1 MEKEKRGFFARIKEG
16 LTKTREQLTQR
27 VEELVH
33 YYKEIDDDFFDE
45 LTDILVASD
54 LGVNGAVDLVERVR
68 AKVKAQKIGRPE
80 AIHQLIREAIVEQ
93 LGESTPLEL
102 PSGSVILMVGVNG
115 TGKTTTAGKLAAKY
129 KAEGKSVLL
138 AAADTFRAAAA
149 DQLEVWSQRAGVPMV
164 RHGEGADPAS
174 VVYDAIAS
182 QKAHHTDLLICDTA
196 GRLHNKKNLMAEL
209 EKICRIVE
217 RERESGVTETWLVV
231 DATTGQNGLS
241 QARLFAEAAHITGI
255 ILTKLDGT
263 AKGGVV
269 VAIARELGVPV
280 RFIGVGEK
288 LEDLQPFDPEAFAQ
302 AIL

>member
-93 LGESTPLEL
+93 LGESRPLEL

-129 KAEGKSVLL
+129 KAEGKTVLL

-149 DQLEVWSQRAGVPMV
+149 
-164 RHGEGADPAS
+164 
-174 VVYDAIAS
+174 
-182 QKAHHTDLLICDTA
+182 
-196 GRLHNKKNLMAEL
+196 
-209 EKICRIVE
+209 
-217 RERESGVTETWLVV
+217 
-231 DATTGQNGLS
+231 
-241 QARLFAEAAHITGI
+241 
-255 ILTKLDGT
+255 
-263 AKGGVV
+263 
-269 VAIARELGVPV
+269 
-280 RFIGVGEK
+280 
-288 LEDLQPFDPEAFAQ
+288 
-302 AIL
+302 